1 MHKFA
6 THAADLAT
14 HTDDFLPCT
23 AVALGIECPR
33 SHRYPSPGYPYRLCV
48 TTQTYGELVSRPDIW
63 EHESAGT
70 MVIGY
75 WGPYRIFANVPLSA
89 IDVYPVPLD

>member
-1 MHKFA
+1 MYKF
-6 THAADLAT
+6 AT
-14 HTDDFLPCT
+14 HTDDFLPCA
-23 AVALGIECPR
+23 AVALGIECER
-33 SHRYPSPGYPYRLCV
+33 SHRYPGRSWFGYPYRLCV

-70 MVIGY
+70 MVSGY